1 MPSASAW
8 VEWDLQS
15 IEQRS
20 AHAQKRSASSFG
32 AAEFSRYIVELE
44 AASSCN
50 LRLLD
55 YTRFILVIYLTNAS
69 FWWYKGGRYILEEA
83 KNSCNHI
90 DSSRISL
97 INGKVKSKRH
107 SQRKHGRIH
116 ITKSVVDFYP
126 NFAKN
131 SCFSFVLV
139 IGFPDCCLSVSRY
152 EFTISL
158 NNFLTVWPT
167 MTFST
172 LLAAY

>member
-90 DSSRISL
+90 DSSRNSL
-97 INGKVKSKRH
+97 INGIVKS
-107 SQRKHGRIH
+107 QRDSERKYGRIH
-116 ITKSVVDFYP
+116 ITKSVVDFTQIRKE
-126 NFAKN
+126 FLLLV
-131 SCFSFVLV
+131 CFGYRAFLIAASLSLV
-139 IGFPDCCLSVSRY
+139 MNLQFPS
-152 EFTISL
+152 TI
-158 NNFLTVWPT
+158 F
-167 MTFST
+167 
-172 LLAAY
+172 